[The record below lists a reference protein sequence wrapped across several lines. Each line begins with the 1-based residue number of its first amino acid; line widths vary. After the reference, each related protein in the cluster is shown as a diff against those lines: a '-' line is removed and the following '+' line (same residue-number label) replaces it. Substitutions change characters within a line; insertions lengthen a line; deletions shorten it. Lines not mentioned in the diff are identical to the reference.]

1 MNFNS
6 VVELYKSLN
15 YIPSIEEERED
26 IFEYVYFTNKL
37 EGNRLTLAQT
47 TSLLENNKISG
58 TDLTVYDILETKGV
72 FNAVNNMLSAI
83 IKKRQLSIE
92 LMLELNWHILGTLW
106 KDDFAFVS
114 AKQAG
119 QQTGQFKSVRNTIR
133 IINPNGETSYIT
145 PLSEPETVKENMI
158 TLVEKINNSNK
169 DVLEK
174 TAFLAQEIWLH
185 QPFVDGNK
193 RTGRLL
199 INFLTMK
206 EGLPLF
212 SFEDKAKNYNHLL
225 VQQYTEGTNDLL
237 KNYIQTRLI
246 QEMEQRIQIIQKA
259 NENKNKGFRLML

>member
-6 VVELYKSLN
+6 VLEQYKSLN
-15 YIPSIEEERED
+15 YSPSIEEEKEK

-47 TSLLENNKISG
+47 TSLLEKKTISG
-58 TDLTVYDILETKGV
+58 TDITVFDILETKGV
-72 FNAVNNMLSAI
+72 FNAVNNMLSAV
-83 IKKRQLSIE
+83 IKKRQLSID

-106 KDDFAFVS
+106 IDDFAFLS

-133 IINPNGETSYIT
+133 IIKPNGETSNIT
-145 PLSEPETVKENMI
+145 PLSEPETVMENMI
-158 TLVEKINNSNK
+158 NLVEKINSSNK
-169 DVLEK
+169 DVFDK
-174 TAFLAQEIWLH
+174 TVFLAQEIWLH

-199 INFLTMK
+199 ISFLTMK

-212 SFEDKAKNYNHLL
+212 SFDDKEKNYNHLL
-225 VQQYTEGTNDLL
+225 VQQYTEGKNDLI
-237 KNYIQTRLI
+237 KNYIQTKLI
-246 QEMEQRIQIIQKA
+246 QEMEQRIEIVQQPKQ
-259 NENKNKGFRLML
+259 E